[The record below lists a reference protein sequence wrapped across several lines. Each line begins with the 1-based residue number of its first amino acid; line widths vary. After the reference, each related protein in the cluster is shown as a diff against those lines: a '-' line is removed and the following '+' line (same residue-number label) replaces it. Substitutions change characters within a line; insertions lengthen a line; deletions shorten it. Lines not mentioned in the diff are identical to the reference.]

1 MGHESHRSRAHRH
14 RKERVLHTRV
24 SERLDESLRNA
35 AEELRVPVSNLVR
48 NVLEDAFMVV
58 ETVAENVG
66 DLVDDMLEEAERVRG
81 QWKRHARREPRLRH
95 WKQSTDDWDHQP
107 EGPRDDPSEPLP
119 EFPEVV
125 GWQPLILNGA
135 QTCAGCG
142 RELRRG
148 DRAFAGMTAG
158 GPSPTW
164 LCRECMQARA

>member
-1 MGHESHRSRAHRH
+1 MGHESDRGRAHRN
-14 RKERVLHTRV
+14 RKKRVLHTRV

-95 WKQSTDDWDHQP
+95 WMKSTDAWGHQP
-107 EGPRDDPSEPLP
+107 EGPRDEPSEPLP

-125 GWQPLILNGA
+125 GWQPLILNGVQA
-135 QTCAGCG
+135 CAGCG
-142 RELRRG
+142 RGLRRG

>member
-1 MGHESHRSRAHRH
+1 MGDESHRRGSDGY
-14 RKERVLHTRV
+14 RKERVLHTRI
-24 SERLDESLRNA
+24 SERLDESLRHA

-66 DLVDDMLEEAERVRG
+66 EFVDDMLEQAERVRG
-81 QWKRHARREPRLRH
+81 QWRRHAWHEPRPRH
-95 WKQSTDDWDHQP
+95 RKRSSDDWSHQP
-107 EGPRDDPSEPLP
+107 EAPRDVSDPLP
-119 EFPEVV
+119 EFPEVM

-135 QTCAGCG
+135 QGCAGCG

-148 DRAFAGMTAG
+148 DRAFAGMTAR